1 VSDSSSSRP
10 LRRILRHPAD
20 RIDEPRRGYF
30 NRIAERA
37 SFLASSALFFVVCV
51 ALVLAWSLGFAL
63 GASNRVEAAFTGLMS
78 AVTLMLVALLK
89 NAELRAERALQ
100 QKLDAIANSLL
111 EDRRGARGDARG
123 DAERQLE
130 RSIGVHHEI

>member
-1 VSDSSSSRP
+1 VSDSSSSHP
-10 LRRILRHPAD
+10 LRRILQHPAD
-20 RIDEPRRGYF
+20 RIGEPRRGYF

-51 ALVLAWSLGFAL
+51 ALVLAFAL

-130 RSIGVHHEI
+130 RSIGVHDEI